1 MASINWR
8 KTFQIVVAMVVG
20 AGTVLLYLLVRD
32 SFGLAL
38 PPWPVSIITV
48 IVALFLSVFAHE
60 IGHLIAGIVQ
70 KFQFHLFTVGPFK
83 VEKTDRGLRPGLNL
97 NLNVAGGLT
106 LMVPT
111 SKTFNRSEYAWF
123 IAGGPIASF
132 LFFIILATAAFTVNS
147 VYGAEGVANS
157 VVYFSWLTS
166 VISLGI
172 GATALFPDEENG
184 LETDGTH
191 LKDLL
196 RGGKKALIKQY
207 VMQLYTSTFNGT
219 RPRDYDTEILAK
231 LKRITAEQK
240 SNNSII
246 AKLFTYV
253 HLLDKDEVEKA
264 GEIINE
270 LTATA
275 DEVKNELLNPSIF
288 LEKSFFEAYYNDNI
302 ETAEQYFEKG
312 KIGYS
317 EKGTLKRVETIL
329 LLKKGEFDSAKTI
342 AEQAFKAL
350 KNSYDKGGAKWEKEL
365 LEKALK
371 ESGVQLNS

>member
-1 MASINWR
+1 MAAVNW
-8 KTFQIVVAMVVG
+8 KKIFLLVTAMFVG
-20 AGTVLLYLLVRD
+20 AGSVLLYLLVRD
-32 SFGLAL
+32 SFELVL
-38 PPWPVSIITV
+38 PSWPVSILAV
-48 IVALFLSVFAHE
+48 IAALFLSVFAHE
-60 IGHLIAGIVQ
+60 LGHLTAGIIH
-70 KFQFHLFTVGPFK
+70 KFKFYMFTVGPFK
-83 VEKTDRGLRPGLNL
+83 VEKTDNGLRPGLNL
-97 NLNVAGGLT
+97 NLNVAGGLA

-123 IAGGPIASF
+123 IAGGPIGSF
-132 LFFIILATAAFTVNS
+132 LFFIILAAVAFTVNS
-147 VYGAEGVANS
+147 VYGAEGAANS
-157 VVYFSWLTS
+157 IIYFSWLTA
-166 VISLGI
+166 VISLGV

-219 RPRDYDTEILAK
+219 RPRDYDAEILAK
-231 LKRITAEQK
+231 LKRAINEQK
-240 SNNSII
+240 SSNSII
-246 AKLFTYV
+246 AKLFTYT

-270 LTATA
+270 LSATA
-275 DEVKNELLNPSIF
+275 EEAKNELLNPSIF
-288 LEKSFFEAYYNDNI
+288 LEKSFFEAYYNNNI
-302 ETAEQYFEKG
+302 ETAELYFEKG
-312 KIGYS
+312 KKGYS

-342 AEQAFKAL
+342 SEQAFKAL
-350 KNSYDKGGAKWEKEL
+350 NNSYDKGGAKWEKEL